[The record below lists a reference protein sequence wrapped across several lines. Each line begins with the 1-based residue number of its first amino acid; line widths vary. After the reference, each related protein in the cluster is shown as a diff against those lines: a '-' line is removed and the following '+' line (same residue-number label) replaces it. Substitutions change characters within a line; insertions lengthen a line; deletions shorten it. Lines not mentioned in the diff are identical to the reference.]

1 MQRLRRD
8 VDNAPAFRIAPRH
21 LRVLHAQED
30 EDEER
35 HQDEERGALPEVP
48 VEDPGHVV
56 DGRADVGED
65 DGPAQEHAQVPAPD
79 LDPARRARL
88 EFGHSQSTAPRM

>member
-8 VDNAPAFRIAPRH
+8 VDDAPSFWIAPRH
-21 LRVLHAQED
+21 LRVFDAEED
-30 EDEER
+30 EHEQG
-35 HQDEERGALPEVP
+35 HQHEERGALPEVP